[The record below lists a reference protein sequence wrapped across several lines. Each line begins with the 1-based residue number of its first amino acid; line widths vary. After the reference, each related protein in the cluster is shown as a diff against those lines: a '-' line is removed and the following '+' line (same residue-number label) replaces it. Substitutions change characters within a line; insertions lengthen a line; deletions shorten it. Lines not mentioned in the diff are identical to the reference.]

1 MLTLTELIKESLEG
15 KLTDQI
21 RVSLEAE
28 DNEMN
33 EATVNPRNYYDGLQ
47 IYTMDT
53 LKHDKSKY
61 IDDSVPLKIYKPYT
75 MRGAEICEI
84 YRKNL
89 DRNNLYGISHW
100 ASEYPMRGWKLIP
113 VELLNTSMKFTVI
126 PYTMNYGKESRL
138 LVFNESRK
146 EMRVLFTN
154 GFFQDH
160 FYKIF
165 IPYKFVATNWL
176 CNVSGI
182 NGLMKYDDGSIV
194 YDIAMEIVG

>member
-15 KLTDQI
+15 KLSEQM
-21 RVSLEAE
+21 RASLEA
-28 DNEMN
+28 DGNEMN
-33 EATVNPRNYYDGLQ
+33 EATVNPRNYYDGLK
-47 IYTMDT
+47 IVTMDT
-53 LKHDKSKY
+53 LKHDKSKH

-100 ASEYPMRGWKLIP
+100 VSEYPMRGWKLIP
-113 VELLNTSMKFTVI
+113 DELLNTSMMFTVI

-146 EMRVLFTN
+146 KMRVLFTN

>member
-1 MLTLTELIKESLEG
+1 
-15 KLTDQI
+15 
-21 RVSLEAE
+21 
-28 DNEMN
+28 
-33 EATVNPRNYYDGLQ
+33 
-47 IYTMDT
+47 MDT
-53 LKHDKSKY
+53 LKHDKSKH

-113 VELLNTSMKFTVI
+113 DELLNTSMMFTVI
-126 PYTMNYGKESRL
+126 PYTMHYGKESRL

-154 GFFQDH
+154 GFFQNH

-176 CNVSGI
+176 CNVLGI
-182 NGLMKYDDGSIV
+182 NGLVKYDDGGLV
-194 YDIAMEIVG
+194 YDIVMEILK